1 VTRKKSDFMFKA
13 NIGKEIVWFEKVN
26 STNLY
31 ASKLGK
37 DFAND
42 GLVVASKFQT
52 EGRGQRG
59 NSWESNPG
67 ENLTFSILIFP
78 RFLEV
83 QKQFL
88 ISKFVSMGV
97 FDVVNAIAD
106 DVSIKWPN
114 DIYIKNCKVGGI
126 LIENSF
132 SSEFMDS
139 CTIGIGLNVNQ
150 QVFPDDL
157 PNPTSLAS
165 VTGNKLEIVEVLDSI
180 LKSLNSRYQ
189 QLVDGEWEKLSEDY
203 FRALYHKNDYYSY
216 KANGK
221 KFTAR
226 VVDVRE
232 SGELVLETTDGEIL
246 EFGFKEVS
254 FGD

>member
-1 VTRKKSDFMFKA
+1 MHVA
-13 NIGKEIVWFEKVN
+13 NIGKEIEWLEKVN

-31 ASKLGK
+31 LGGLTRNFSK
-37 DFAND
+37 D
-42 GLVVASKFQT
+42 GLVVAAKFQS

-59 NSWESNPG
+59 NSWESNAG

-78 RFLEV
+78 KFLEV

-88 ISKFVSMGV
+88 ISKVASMGV
-97 FDVVNAIAD
+97 FDVISSLVPN
-106 DVSIKWPN
+106 VSIKWPN
-114 DIYIKNCKVGGI
+114 DIYIQNCKVGGI

-132 SSEFMDS
+132 SSDFMDS
-139 CTIGIGLNVNQ
+139 CIIGIGVNVNQ
-150 QVFPDDL
+150 LNFTDEL
-157 PNPTSLAS
+157 PNPTSLRR
-165 VTGNKLEIVEVLDSI
+165 VTGENYNVNELLKLFID
-180 LKSLNSRYQ
+180 SLNKRYQ
-189 QLVDGEWEKLSEDY
+189 QLIDGEWETLSKDY
-203 FRALYHKNDYYSY
+203 FQSLYHKNDYYNY
-216 KANGK
+216 KAKGK

-232 SGELVLETTDGEIL
+232 SGELVLETTEGKTL